1 MFGPE
6 DTTERVYSGVGK
18 HIVDSFMQGING
30 DCLFNPIMPIGTI
43 FAYGQTSSGKTYTMH
58 GDESSPGLLY
68 LASKDIFDYV
78 NRTSS
83 REFILRASY
92 VEIYKEEV
100 KDLLDPSTPTL
111 RIRESYERG
120 VYVESKEEVIH
131 NYQEIL
137 NVSFATPINLLAAQ
151 RRREES
157 PRGRDQHESAIVSLS
172 HHLQDRLREPSPRR
186 GALRRDGPWRRAR
199 RAAVVGGLG
208 GLRVGSLHG
217 RHGRDAGR
225 GAEDQPVAVGGVA
238 RDRLSGQQVGEQP
251 RVLPRLEADAH
262 SAVLAGRQRPHR
274 DHRVRH
280 AVVVLLRESRAGA

>member
-1 MFGPE
+1 
-6 DTTERVYSGVGK
+6 
-18 HIVDSFMQGING
+18 
-30 DCLFNPIMPIGTI
+30 
-43 FAYGQTSSGKTYTMH
+43 MH

-137 NVSFATPINLLAAQ
+137 NVSFAVPIDLLAAQ

-199 RAAVVGGLG
+199 RP
-208 GLRVGSLHG
+208 
-217 RHGRDAGR
+217 
-225 GAEDQPVAVGGVA
+225 PVAVGAVA
-238 RDRLSGQQVGEQP
+238 RDLLAGQQVGE
-251 RVLPRLEADAH
+251 
-262 SAVLAGRQRPHR
+262 
-274 DHRVRH
+274 
-280 AVVVLLRESRAGA
+280 

>member
-1 MFGPE
+1 
-6 DTTERVYSGVGK
+6 
-18 HIVDSFMQGING
+18 MQGING
-30 DCLFNPIMPIGTI
+30 ISFSIRFMHIGTI

-78 NRTSS
+78 NHTTS

-137 NVSFATPINLLAAQ
+137 NVSFSISSYLVVAEC
-151 RRREES
+151 RREES
-157 PRGRDQHESAIVSLS
+157 PRRCDQHESAIISLS
-172 HHLQDRLREPSPRR
+172 HHLQDCLREPSSRRSALRCGRPRR
-186 GALRRDGPWRRAR
+186 RACR
-199 RAAVVGGLG
+199 SAVAGGLSR
-208 GLRVGSLHG
+208 LRVCSVHG
-217 RHGRDAGR
+217 RY
-225 GAEDQPVAVGGVA
+225 GG
-238 RDRLSGQQVGEQP
+238 DIG
-251 RVLPRLEADAH
+251 
-262 SAVLAGRQRPHR
+262 
-274 DHRVRH
+274 
-280 AVVVLLRESRAGA
+280 